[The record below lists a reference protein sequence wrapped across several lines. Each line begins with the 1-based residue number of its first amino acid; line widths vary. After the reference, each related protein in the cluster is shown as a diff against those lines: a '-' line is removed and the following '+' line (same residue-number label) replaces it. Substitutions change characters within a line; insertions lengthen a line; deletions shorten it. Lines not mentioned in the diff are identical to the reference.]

1 MLGVRELVISWTDN
15 AASNIQRARQAGFEV
30 YIQAPAQQAAAAAEL
45 ASKQVIAGIIITT
58 GNAAQSNVESLIGN
72 IRQLNSKLQ
81 ILVLDS
87 NGKQPLMRGQT
98 ITTRNGMLQVSSPT
112 AQPWLDSN
120 LALARFDQQFKPGQP
135 PPLYS
140 FTWDSDDAGQP
151 AKGISAEDYCLAVAE
166 AAAIQSDLVLNLDD
180 TLQTALAQN
189 QPAAWATWK
198 KVKTCLSFASSAP
211 SSRKPWANVG
221 VVASDYETAFEPMNL
236 MGRHNIPF
244 RVLRPGTLN
253 LRELQGFDVLA
264 VFTAPDL
271 QDANAIQQFA
281 RIGGT
286 AVLVDVKG
294 VFPWQ
299 SIAPTKT
306 AEHALSY
313 AIEKGKIIEL
323 AEPVGDPETFAQDI
337 RRLIPQSDVLISAWN
352 ALTTLAIPY
361 TRGENEGTVIEL
373 LNYAEEPLRV
383 QIRVKGLFSAI
394 RYQSP
399 DSNRTQQLTPVHHD
413 GFTEF
418 IVPSLRIAGRVYL
431 TGASQKTRGPQSS
444 R

>member
-30 YIQAPAQQAAAAAEL
+30 YIEVPLQQAAAAAQL
-45 ASKQVIAGIIITT
+45 ASKQAILGIIISR
-58 GNAAQSNVESLIGN
+58 GNAAHSEVGSVIGN
-72 IRQLNSKLQ
+72 IKKSNSKLA

-98 ITTRNGMLQVSSPT
+98 ITTRNGVLQVSSPT

-120 LALARFDQQFKPGQP
+120 LALARFDREFNPSQ

-140 FTWDSDDAGQP
+140 FTWDSGDRQQS
-151 AKGISAEDYCLAVAE
+151 AKRVSAEDYCLAVAE
-166 AAAIQSDLVLNLDD
+166 ASAIQSDLVLNLDD
-180 TLQTALAQN
+180 GLQTGLAQH
-189 QPAAWATWK
+189 QPTAWATWK
-198 KVKTCLSFASSAP
+198 KVKTCLSFGSRAP
-211 SSRKPWANVG
+211 SSRKSWANVG
-221 VVASDYETAFEPMNL
+221 VVTSDYDTAYEPMNL
-236 MGRHNIPF
+236 LGRRNIPF

-253 LRELQGFDVLA
+253 LRELQGLDVLA

-271 QDANAIQQFA
+271 QDAEAIQQFA
-281 RIGGT
+281 RNGGT

-306 AEHALSY
+306 AEHAVSY
-313 AIEKGKIIEL
+313 AMGSGKIIEL
-323 AEPVGDPETFAQDI
+323 AEPIGDPETFAQDI
-337 RRLIPQSDVLISAWN
+337 RRLIPQSGVLISAWN

-361 TRGENEGTVIEL
+361 THGQNGETVIEL

-383 QIRVKGLFSAI
+383 QIRVKGLSSAI

-399 DSNRTQQLTPVHHD
+399 DSSRLQQLRPAHHH

-431 TGASQKTRGPQSS
+431 TGASRKKRGP
-444 R
+444 